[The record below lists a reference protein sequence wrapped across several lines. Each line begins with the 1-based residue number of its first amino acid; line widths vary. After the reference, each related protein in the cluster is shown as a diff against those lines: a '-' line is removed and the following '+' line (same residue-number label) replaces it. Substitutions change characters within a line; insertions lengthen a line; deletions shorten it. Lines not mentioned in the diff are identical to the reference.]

1 MIKKIL
7 LLVLMLAPMSLC
19 AQKFAFFDYADVM
32 QSMPEFTTAQKE
44 LEDLGKKYENDLK
57 NMQDEIVS
65 KRDAYLASA
74 DSLPDNMRARKEQ
87 EINDLMARFQQAQQ
101 DNQEAFQKA
110 QQEKMQPIIA
120 KIVDAV
126 NSIAKAEGFVY
137 IMDLQTA
144 QSTGGTFINE
154 SLCENVTAKVK
165 SKLGLSAT
173 STPSAATST
182 NK

>member
-1 MIKKIL
+1 
-7 LLVLMLAPMSLC
+7 
-19 AQKFAFFDYADVM
+19 
-32 QSMPEFTTAQKE
+32 
-44 LEDLGKKYENDLK
+44 
-57 NMQDEIVS
+57 
-65 KRDAYLASA
+65 
-74 DSLPDNMRARKEQ
+74 
-87 EINDLMARFQQAQQ
+87 
-101 DNQEAFQKA
+101 
-110 QQEKMQPIIA
+110 MQPIIA

>member
-44 LEDLGKKYENDLK
+44 LEDLGKKYESDLK

-74 DSLPDNMRARKEQ
+74 DSLPDNMREEQ